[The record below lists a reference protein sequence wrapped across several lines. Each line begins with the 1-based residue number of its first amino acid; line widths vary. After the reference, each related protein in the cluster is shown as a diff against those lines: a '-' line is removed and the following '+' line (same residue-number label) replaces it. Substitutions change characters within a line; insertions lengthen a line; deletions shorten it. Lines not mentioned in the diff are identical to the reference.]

1 VGSAWA
7 EVEVDELVRRVV
19 VDLIVVVLVVVDLV
33 VVVDV
38 VDDLVVVELVVVVV
52 VDDVEDDCVEV
63 VLGVVATTTGVAMNV
78 VVDER
83 VDGVGVVVTAIDS
96 KILILYF
103 PPQITF
109 ESPPHLASHPADAI
123 VKFAFFPHQH
133 SKPFSKPAYRI
144 PLAAQLARHMGTVML
159 KEYVDPPSRTRGV
172 RLST

>member
-19 VDLIVVVLVVVDLV
+19 VDLVVVVLVVVDRV
-33 VVVDV
+33 VVVDVV
-38 VDDLVVVELVVVVV
+38 VDDLVVVELVVA

-63 VLGVVATTTGVAMNV
+63 VLGVVATTTGVAMDV
-78 VVDER
+78 VVGER
-83 VDGVGVVVTAIDS
+83 VAGPGVVATAIDS

-109 ESPPHLASHPADAI
+109 ESPPHLASHPVDAS
-123 VKFAFFPHQH
+123 VKSAVFPHQH

>member
-1 VGSAWA
+1 MGSAWA
-7 EVEVDELVRRVV
+7 EVGVDELVRCVV
-19 VDLIVVVLVVVDLV
+19 VDLVVVVLVVVDLV

-38 VDDLVVVELVVVVV
+38 VVDDLVVVELVVVL
-52 VDDVEDDCVEV
+52 DDADDDCVEV
-63 VLGVVATTTGVAMNV
+63 VLGVVATTTGVAMDV

-109 ESPPHLASHPADAI
+109 ESPPHLASHPADAS

-144 PLAAQLARHMGTVML
+144 PLAAQLARHMGTVIL
-159 KEYVDPPSRTRGV
+159 KE
-172 RLST
+172 

>member
-1 VGSAWA
+1 MGSAWA

-19 VDLIVVVLVVVDLV
+19 VDLVVVVLVVVDRV
-33 VVVDV
+33 VVVDVV
-38 VDDLVVVELVVVVV
+38 VDDLVVVELVVA

-63 VLGVVATTTGVAMNV
+63 VLGVVATTTGVAMEV

-83 VDGVGVVVTAIDS
+83 GDGVGVAVTAIDS

-103 PPQITF
+103 PPQITL
-109 ESPPHLASHPADAI
+109 ESPPHRASHPADAS
-123 VKFAFFPHQH
+123 VKSAFLPHQH
-133 SKPFSKPAYRI
+133 SRPFSKPAYRI
-144 PLAAQLARHMGTVML
+144 PLAEQLARHMGTVML

>member
-1 VGSAWA
+1 MGSAWA

-19 VDLIVVVLVVVDLV
+19 VDLVVVVLLVVDLV
-33 VVVDV
+33 VVVDVV
-38 VDDLVVVELVVVVV
+38 VDDLVVVELVVVL
-52 VDDVEDDCVEV
+52 DDADDDCVEV
-63 VLGVVATTTGVAMNV
+63 VLGVVATTTGVAMDV

-109 ESPPHLASHPADAI
+109 ESPPHLASHPADAS

-133 SKPFSKPAYRI
+133 SRPFSKPAYRI
-144 PLAAQLARHMGTVML
+144 PLAAQLARHMGTVIL
-159 KEYVDPPSRTRGV
+159 KE
-172 RLST
+172 

>member
-1 VGSAWA
+1 MGSAWA

-19 VDLIVVVLVVVDLV
+19 VDLVVVVLVVVDLV

-38 VDDLVVVELVVVVV
+38 VDDLVVVELVVVL
-52 VDDVEDDCVEV
+52 DDADDDCVEV
-63 VLGVVATTTGVAMNV
+63 VLGVVATTTGVAMDV

-109 ESPPHLASHPADAI
+109 ESPPHLASHPADAS

-133 SKPFSKPAYRI
+133 SRPFSKPAYRI
-144 PLAAQLARHMGTVML
+144 PLAAQLARHMGTVIL
-159 KEYVDPPSRTRGV
+159 KE
-172 RLST
+172 

>member
-19 VDLIVVVLVVVDLV
+19 VDLVVVVLLVVDLV
-33 VVVDV
+33 VVVDVV
-38 VDDLVVVELVVVVV
+38 VDDLVVVELVVVL
-52 VDDVEDDCVEV
+52 DDADDDCVEV
-63 VLGVVATTTGVAMNV
+63 VLGVVATTTGVAMDV

-83 VDGVGVVVTAIDS
+83 VDGVGVVAAAIDS

-109 ESPPHLASHPADAI
+109 ESPPHLASHPADAS

-133 SKPFSKPAYRI
+133 SRPFSKPAYRI
-144 PLAAQLARHMGTVML
+144 PLAAQLARHMGTVIL
-159 KEYVDPPSRTRGV
+159 KE
-172 RLST
+172 

>member
-1 VGSAWA
+1 MGSAWA

-19 VDLIVVVLVVVDLV
+19 VDLVVVVLVVVDLV

-38 VDDLVVVELVVVVV
+38 VVDDLVVVELVVVL
-52 VDDVEDDCVEV
+52 DDADDDCVEV
-63 VLGVVATTTGVAMNV
+63 VLGVVATTTGVAMDV

-109 ESPPHLASHPADAI
+109 ESPPHLASHPADAS

-133 SKPFSKPAYRI
+133 SRPFSKPAYRI
-144 PLAAQLARHMGTVML
+144 PLAAQLARHMGTVIL
-159 KEYVDPPSRTRGV
+159 KE
-172 RLST
+172 

>member
-7 EVEVDELVRRVV
+7 EVGVDELVRCVV
-19 VDLIVVVLVVVDLV
+19 VDLVVVVLVVVDLV

-38 VDDLVVVELVVVVV
+38 VVDDLVVVELVVVL
-52 VDDVEDDCVEV
+52 DDADDDCVEV
-63 VLGVVATTTGVAMNV
+63 VLGVVATTTGVAMDV

-83 VDGVGVVVTAIDS
+83 VDGVGVVVAAIDS

-109 ESPPHLASHPADAI
+109 ESPPHLASHPADAS

-133 SKPFSKPAYRI
+133 SRPFSKPAYRI
-144 PLAAQLARHMGTVML
+144 PLAAQLARHMGTVIL
-159 KEYVDPPSRTRGV
+159 KE
-172 RLST
+172 

>member
-1 VGSAWA
+1 MGSAWA

-19 VDLIVVVLVVVDLV
+19 VDLVVVVLVVVDLV

-38 VDDLVVVELVVVVV
+38 VVDDLVVVELVVVL
-52 VDDVEDDCVEV
+52 DDADDDCVEV
-63 VLGVVATTTGVAMNV
+63 VLGVVATTTGVAMDV

-83 VDGVGVVVTAIDS
+83 VDGVGVVVAAIDS

-109 ESPPHLASHPADAI
+109 ESPPHLASHPADAS

-133 SKPFSKPAYRI
+133 SRPFSKPAYRI
-144 PLAAQLARHMGTVML
+144 PLAAQLARHMGTVIL
-159 KEYVDPPSRTRGV
+159 KE
-172 RLST
+172 